1 MINDKFKIGLVIG
14 AGPAGLMA
22 AEQLALAGLK
32 VIIVDRKPSA
42 ARKFLM
48 AGKSGLNLTKNENVK
63 SFLNNIFDTTGWL
76 NPIIDQ
82 FGPERVIEWVEGLGE
97 DIFIGSSGR
106 VFPRKMKASHILRS
120 WFGRLDNLGVELK
133 TRWNWTGWENNSLSF
148 ETPDGFVLIDPL
160 VTVLALGGGSWPR
173 LGSNGSWVEL
183 LKEKSVAIEP
193 LTASNVCISINWS
206 EKITPYIGTPLKNIA
221 FGCGAYKSRGE
232 AIITSQGFEGGGAY
246 SMSSAIR
253 SGQVLK
259 LDLLP
264 DLSESSIFE
273 RLKRRIPKM
282 SLANHLRKSLRLD
295 PVKISLLNEF
305 ARPLPTEI
313 SKLAFLIKNLI
324 IKHDGLGPLD
334 KAISSAGGVKSE
346 SFDSDLMLKSMPG
359 VFVAGEMLNWD
370 APTGGYL
377 INTCLATG
385 RLAGKRAAEWA
396 ELNSAPA
403 AL

>member
-1 MINDKFKIGLVIG
+1 
-14 AGPAGLMA
+14 
-22 AEQLALAGLK
+22 
-32 VIIVDRKPSA
+32 
-42 ARKFLM
+42 
-48 AGKSGLNLTKNENVK
+48 
-63 SFLNNIFDTTGWL
+63 
-76 NPIIDQ
+76 
-82 FGPERVIEWVEGLGE
+82 
-97 DIFIGSSGR
+97 
-106 VFPRKMKASHILRS
+106 MKASHILRS

-346 SFDSDLMLKSMPG
+346 SFDSGLMLKSMPG